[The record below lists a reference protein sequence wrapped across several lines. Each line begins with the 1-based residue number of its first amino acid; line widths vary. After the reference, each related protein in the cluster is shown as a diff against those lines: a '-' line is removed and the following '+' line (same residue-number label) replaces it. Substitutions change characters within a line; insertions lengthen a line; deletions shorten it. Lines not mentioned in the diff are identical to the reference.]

1 MSNFNNANDRPNR
14 SNPRGGRDERG
25 NRAAASGAGR
35 DERGNRPPRD
45 FAEAYPPVDG
55 FADDQL
61 QGDLEIDGEFEG
73 DYEDVE
79 EEDEDNFAGIT
90 DGDFGGSWDSTLANP
105 TEASEG
111 VRLQKVLAGAGVASR
126 RVCEGL
132 IVDGRVR
139 VNGKVVRE
147 LGTRI
152 NPEVDEVTVNGNRV
166 QLDTSKVYLAL
177 NKPFGVVST
186 MADEHGRP
194 DLNEYV
200 INYERV
206 FNVGRLDAET
216 TGLLLLTN
224 DGDLANAL
232 AHPKFGVQK
241 VYLALV
247 EGEMTSETID
257 TLLEGFELEDG
268 FIAADRARVLAISKG
283 QSQVEIVL
291 HSGRNRIV
299 RRMLDE
305 VGFPVVALV
314 RKQFGPIHLGGLLS
328 GHVRQLNKLEI
339 SELLKAASGEP
350 KKEARNFVGSSNGRG
365 PRGELKGAGAGK
377 NVGKRLPKLEISKD
391 GESGYGTGATGQ
403 SASAKEEFKRSGK
416 RAAGWA
422 KPKKKGR

>member
-1 MSNFNNANDRPNR
+1 MSNFNTQDDQYPEDEGARP
-14 SNPRGGRDERG
+14 
-25 NRAAASGAGR
+25 A
-35 DERGNRPPRD
+35 RD
-45 FAEAYPPVDG
+45 FEDFDG
-55 FADDQL
+55 DF
-61 QGDLEIDGEFEG
+61 
-73 DYEDVE
+73 EDVE
-79 EEDEDNFAGIT
+79 EEDEDNYAGVT
-90 DGDFGGSWDSTLANP
+90 DGDFGGSWDSTLDNP
-105 TEASEG
+105 TEAAEG

-152 NPEVDEVTVNGNRV
+152 NPEVDQVSVNGNII
-166 QLDTSKVYLAL
+166 QLDTTKVYLAL

-194 DLNEYV
+194 DLNEFV
-200 INYERV
+200 VNYERV

-268 FIAADRARVLAISKG
+268 FIAADRARVLGISKG

-299 RRMLDE
+299 RRMLEE

-350 KKEARNFVGSSNGRG
+350 KKEARNFVGSANGRG
-365 PRGELKGAGAGK
+365 PRGATNAGK

-391 GESGYGTGATGQ
+391 GESGYGPGAGQ
-403 SASAKEEFKRSGK
+403 TPSAKEEFKRSGK

>member
-1 MSNFNNANDRPNR
+1 MSNFNNADDRDN
-14 SNPRGGRDERG
+14 NERP
-25 NRAAASGAGR
+25 A
-35 DERGNRPPRD
+35 RD
-45 FAEAYPPVDG
+45 FDRDNNERPARD
-55 FADDQL
+55 
-61 QGDLEIDGEFEG
+61 FEG
-73 DYEDVE
+73 DDFEGDFDGEIEDVY

-90 DGDFGGSWDSTLANP
+90 DGDFGGEWGSSLENP
-105 TEASEG
+105 TEATEG
-111 VRLQKVLAGAGVASR
+111 VRLQKVLASAGVASR

-166 QLDTSKVYLAL
+166 QLDTSKIYLAL
-177 NKPFGVVST
+177 NKPYGVVSS

-194 DLNEYV
+194 DLQEFV
-200 INYERV
+200 VNYERV

-224 DGDLANAL
+224 DGTLANAL

-268 FIAADRARVLAISKG
+268 FIAADRARVIGISKG

-299 RRMLDE
+299 RRMLAE
-305 VGFPVVALV
+305 VGFPVVGLV

-328 GHVRQLNKLEI
+328 GHVRQLTKLEV
-339 SELLKAASGEP
+339 SEMLKAASGEP
-350 KKEARNFVGSSNGRG
+350 KKAPRSFTGSSSGRG
-365 PRGELKGAGAGK
+365 GAVGRGSAGRGASGRGGARGSNK
-377 NVGKRLPKLEISKD
+377 DAGKRLPKLEISKD
-391 GESGYGTGATGQ
+391 GESGYSGSAGRGAGGQ
-403 SASAKEEFKRSGK
+403 GESAREEFKRTGK

>member
-1 MSNFNNANDRPNR
+1 MSNFNNN
-14 SNPRGGRDERG
+14 S
-25 NRAAASGAGR
+25 GR

-45 FAEAYPPVDG
+45 FAEAYPPVAG
-55 FADDQL
+55 LADDRA
-61 QGDLEIDGEFEG
+61 DDELEGNPTVDDFDG

-90 DGDFGGSWDSTLANP
+90 DGDFGGSWDSTLDNP
-105 TEASEG
+105 TEAAEG

-152 NPEVDEVTVNGNRV
+152 NPEVDQVSVNGNII
-166 QLDTSKVYLAL
+166 QLDTTKVYLAL

-194 DLNEYV
+194 DLNEFV
-200 INYERV
+200 LNYERV

-268 FIAADRARVLAISKG
+268 FIAADRARVLGISKG

-350 KKEARNFVGSSNGRG
+350 KKEARNFVGSANGRG
-365 PRGELKGAGAGK
+365 PRGATNAGK

-391 GESGYGTGATGQ
+391 GESGYGAGAGQ
-403 SASAKEEFKRSGK
+403 QASAKEEFKRSGK

>member
-1 MSNFNNANDRPNR
+1 MSNFNNADDRPNR
-14 SNPRGGRDERG
+14 SNP
-25 NRAAASGAGR
+25 SAGR
-35 DERGNRPPRD
+35 DERGNRPQRD
-45 FAEAYPPVDG
+45 FAEAYPPVDVQTDG
-55 FADDQL
+55 LPDDEL
-61 QGDLEIDGEFEG
+61 EGNLAIGDEFEG
-73 DYEDVE
+73 DFEDIE
-79 EEDEDNFAGIT
+79 EDDEDNFAGII
-90 DGDFGGSWDSTLANP
+90 DGDFGGSWSSTLENP
-105 TEASEG
+105 TEAAEG
-111 VRLQKVLAGAGVASR
+111 IRLQKVLASAGVASR

-194 DLNEYV
+194 DLNEFV
-200 INYERV
+200 LNYERV

-224 DGDLANAL
+224 DGDVANAL

-247 EGEMTSETID
+247 QGEMTSETID

-268 FIAADRARVLAISKG
+268 FIAADRAKVLGISKG

-328 GHVRQLNKLEI
+328 GHVRQLTKIEI
-339 SELLKAASGEP
+339 SELLKVASGEP
-350 KKEARNFVGSSNGRG
+350 QKAPRNFVSSANGRG
-365 PRGELKGAGAGK
+365 PRGATNARKGAGSGGGSGA
-377 NVGKRLPKLEISKD
+377 RMPKLEINR
-391 GESGYGTGATGQ
+391 EPHQ
-403 SASAKEEFKRSGK
+403 SDAKEEFKKTGK

>member
-1 MSNFNNANDRPNR
+1 MSNFNETNDRYPE
-14 SNPRGGRDERG
+14 DENEG
-25 NRAAASGAGR
+25 
-35 DERGNRPPRD
+35 ERPARD
-45 FAEAYPPVDG
+45 FVDEAE
-55 FADDQL
+55 DD
-61 QGDLEIDGEFEG
+61 FEG
-73 DYEDVE
+73 DFEDVW

-90 DGDFGGSWDSTLANP
+90 DGDFGGSWSSTLENP
-105 TEASEG
+105 TEATEG
-111 VRLQKVLAGAGVASR
+111 VRLQKVLASAGVASR

-152 NPEVDEVTVNGNRV
+152 NPETDEVTVNGNRI
-166 QLDTSKVYLAL
+166 QLDTTKVYLAL
-177 NKPFGVVST
+177 NKPYGVVST
-186 MADEHGRP
+186 MSDEHGRP
-194 DLNEYV
+194 DLNEFV
-200 INYERV
+200 LNYERV

-241 VYLALV
+241 VYVALV

-257 TLLEGFELEDG
+257 TLLEGFDLEDG
-268 FIAADRARVLAISKG
+268 FIAADRARVLGISKG

-328 GHVRQLNKLEI
+328 GHVRQLNKIEI

-350 KKEARNFVGSSNGRG
+350 KKEGRNFVGSANGRG
-365 PRGELKGAGAGK
+365 PRGAVKDGRGSGRGSGRGAGSTGSGA
-377 NVGKRLPKLEISKD
+377 RLPKLEISKD
-391 GESGYGTGATGQ
+391 GETS
-403 SASAKEEFKRSGK
+403 SAKDEFKRTGK

>member
-1 MSNFNNANDRPNR
+1 MSNFNNNSGRHERGNR
-14 SNPRGGRDERG
+14 TPASRAGRDERG
-25 NRAAASGAGR
+25 NRTPASGAGR

-45 FAEAYPPVDG
+45 FAEAYPPVDS
-55 FADDQL
+55 ATDDEL
-61 QGDLEIDGEFEG
+61 EGDLAVDGDFDG

-90 DGDFGGSWDSTLANP
+90 DGDFGGSWDSTLDNP
-105 TEASEG
+105 TEAAEG

-152 NPEVDEVTVNGNRV
+152 NPEVDQVSVNGNII
-166 QLDTSKVYLAL
+166 QLDTTKVYLAL

-194 DLNEYV
+194 DLNEFV
-200 INYERV
+200 LNYERV

-268 FIAADRARVLAISKG
+268 FIAADRARVLGISKG

-350 KKEARNFVGSSNGRG
+350 KKEARNFVGSANGRG
-365 PRGELKGAGAGK
+365 PRGATNAGK

-391 GESGYGTGATGQ
+391 GESGYGSGAGQ
-403 SASAKEEFKRSGK
+403 AESAKEEFKRSGK

>member
-1 MSNFNNANDRPNR
+1 MN
-14 SNPRGGRDERG
+14 
-25 NRAAASGAGR
+25 
-35 DERGNRPPRD
+35 
-45 FAEAYPPVDG
+45 
-55 FADDQL
+55 
-61 QGDLEIDGEFEG
+61 EF
-73 DYEDVE
+73 
-79 EEDEDNFAGIT
+79 
-90 DGDFGGSWDSTLANP
+90 
-105 TEASEG
+105 
-111 VRLQKVLAGAGVASR
+111 
-126 RVCEGL
+126 
-132 IVDGRVR
+132 
-139 VNGKVVRE
+139 VV
-147 LGTRI
+147 
-152 NPEVDEVTVNGNRV
+152 
-166 QLDTSKVYLAL
+166 
-177 NKPFGVVST
+177 
-186 MADEHGRP
+186 
-194 DLNEYV
+194 
-200 INYERV
+200 NYERV

-268 FIAADRARVLAISKG
+268 FIAADRARVLGISKG

-299 RRMLDE
+299 RRMLEE

-350 KKEARNFVGSSNGRG
+350 KKEARNFVGSANGRG
-365 PRGELKGAGAGK
+365 PRGATNAGK

-391 GESGYGTGATGQ
+391 GESGYGPGAGQ
-403 SASAKEEFKRSGK
+403 TPSAKEEFKRSGK

>member
-1 MSNFNNANDRPNR
+1 MSNFNNN
-14 SNPRGGRDERG
+14 S
-25 NRAAASGAGR
+25 R

-45 FAEAYPPVDG
+45 FAEAYPPFDG
-55 FADDQL
+55 VTDDEL
-61 QGDLEIDGEFEG
+61 ELLPEGEAEFDGDFEG
-73 DYEDVE
+73 DFEDIE
-79 EEDEDNFAGIT
+79 EDDEDNFAGII
-90 DGDFGGSWDSTLANP
+90 DGDFGGSWDSSLDNP
-105 TEASEG
+105 TEAVEG
-111 VRLQKVLAGAGVASR
+111 IRLQKVLASAGVASR

-194 DLNEYV
+194 DLAEYV
-200 INYERV
+200 LNYERV

-224 DGDLANAL
+224 DGDVANAL

-247 EGEMTSETID
+247 QGEMTSETID

-268 FIAADRARVLAISKG
+268 FIAADRAKVLGISKG

-328 GHVRQLNKLEI
+328 GHVRQLSKIEI
-339 SELLKAASGEP
+339 SELLKVASGEP
-350 KKEARNFVGSSNGRG
+350 QKAPRNFVGSASGRG
-365 PRGELKGAGAGK
+365 PRGATNARKGAGSTGGPGGGSGA
-377 NVGKRLPKLEISKD
+377 RMPKLEINR
-391 GESGYGTGATGQ
+391 EPHQ
-403 SASAKEEFKRSGK
+403 SDAKEEFKKTGK

>member
-1 MSNFNNANDRPNR
+1 MSNFNTQDDQYPEDEGARP
-14 SNPRGGRDERG
+14 
-25 NRAAASGAGR
+25 A
-35 DERGNRPPRD
+35 RD
-45 FAEAYPPVDG
+45 FEDFDG
-55 FADDQL
+55 DF
-61 QGDLEIDGEFEG
+61 
-73 DYEDVE
+73 EDVE
-79 EEDEDNFAGIT
+79 EEDEDNYAGVT
-90 DGDFGGSWDSTLANP
+90 DGDFGGSWDSTLDNP
-105 TEASEG
+105 TEAAEG

-152 NPEVDEVTVNGNRV
+152 NPEVDQVSVNGNII
-166 QLDTSKVYLAL
+166 QLDTTKVYLAL

-194 DLNEYV
+194 DLNEFV
-200 INYERV
+200 VNYERV

-268 FIAADRARVLAISKG
+268 FIAADRARVLGISKG

-299 RRMLDE
+299 RRMLEE

-350 KKEARNFVGSSNGRG
+350 KKEARNFVGSANGRG
-365 PRGELKGAGAGK
+365 PRGATNAGK

-391 GESGYGTGATGQ
+391 GETGYGPGAGQ
-403 SASAKEEFKRSGK
+403 QASAKEEFKRSGK

>member
-1 MSNFNNANDRPNR
+1 MSNFNNN
-14 SNPRGGRDERG
+14 S
-25 NRAAASGAGR
+25 R

-55 FADDQL
+55 RPDDEL
-61 QGDLEIDGEFEG
+61 EGDLAIDGDFDGDFE
-73 DYEDVE
+73 DI
-79 EEDEDNFAGIT
+79 EEDDEDSFAGII
-90 DGDFGGSWDSTLANP
+90 DGDFGGSWSSTLENP
-105 TEASEG
+105 TEAAEG
-111 VRLQKVLAGAGVASR
+111 IRLQKVLASAGVASR

-194 DLNEYV
+194 DLAEYV
-200 INYERV
+200 LNYERV

-224 DGDLANAL
+224 DGDVANAL

-247 EGEMTSETID
+247 QGEMTSETID

-268 FIAADRARVLAISKG
+268 FIAADRAKVLGISKG
-283 QSQVEIVL
+283 QSQVEIIL

-328 GHVRQLNKLEI
+328 GHVRQLTKIEI
-339 SELLKAASGEP
+339 SELLKVASGEP
-350 KKEARNFVGSSNGRG
+350 QKAPRNFVASANGRG
-365 PRGELKGAGAGK
+365 PRGATNARKGAGSTGGPGGGSGA
-377 NVGKRLPKLEISKD
+377 RMPKLEINR
-391 GESGYGTGATGQ
+391 EPHQ
-403 SASAKEEFKRSGK
+403 SDAKEEFKKTGK